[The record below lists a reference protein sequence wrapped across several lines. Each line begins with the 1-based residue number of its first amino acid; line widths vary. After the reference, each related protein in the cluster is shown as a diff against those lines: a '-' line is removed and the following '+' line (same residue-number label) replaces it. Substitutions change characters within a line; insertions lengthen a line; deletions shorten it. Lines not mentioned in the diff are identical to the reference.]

1 METIQGVY
9 SSGSAR
15 WETFPNIASIV
26 FLIAV
31 LLAPSSSWA
40 QALKKVP
47 LPFSPIGINCLPWF
61 VAKEARIYEK
71 HGIDVDPVFIGAS
84 SALIQ
89 SMLSGAA
96 DMAGSGGPSIIS
108 NVLQGG
114 NIIHVT
120 AMVPRFTQSIMVK
133 SEIKRPE
140 DMSGKKI
147 GVSRLG
153 TVTHFALQTALDGY
167 GVKGVTILQMGG
179 QPEAV
184 AGLVRGSVDGAV
196 FSPPYNFQL
205 KKQGYNEL
213 ASPGDLQKFTA
224 FITNG
229 IIARRSVVEKD
240 KDSLIRLIK
249 STAESIKLITVDREF
264 TKKVITKWMPIKDA
278 DLLEQVYRFATENY
292 AKEGIVPEA
301 ALGAMVKQMVQ
312 SNVIDAK
319 MAANT
324 PLTSYYDNRYVEE
337 VKRSGFFDQLW
348 K

>member
-1 METIQGVY
+1 METIHDLY
-9 SSGSAR
+9 SSGSTLR
-15 WETFPNIASIV
+15 KTLLV
-26 FLIAV
+26 VCLI
-31 LLAPSSSWA
+31 LLLFGPSSLGA
-40 QALKKVP
+40 QGMKKVP

-71 HGIDVDPVFIGAS
+71 NGIDVDPVFIGAS
-84 SALIQ
+84 SALFQ

-114 NIIHVT
+114 DIIHVT

-133 SEIKRPE
+133 PEIKKPE
-140 DMSGKKI
+140 DMKGKKI

-167 GVKGVTILQMGG
+167 GVKNVTILQMGG

-196 FSPPYNFQL
+196 ISPPYNFQL

-213 ASPGDLQKFTA
+213 VSPNDLQKLTE

-229 IIARRSVVEKD
+229 IVARRSVVEKD

-249 STAESIKLITVDREF
+249 STAEAIKLITTDREF
-264 TKKVITKWMPIKDA
+264 TKKVITKWMPLKDA
-278 DLLEQVYRFATENY
+278 DLSEQAYRFATENY
-292 AKEGIVPEA
+292 SREGTVPEG
-301 ALGAMVKQMVQ
+301 ALRAMVKQMVQ
-312 SNVIDAK
+312 SNLIDAK

-324 PLTSYYDNRYVEE
+324 PLTAYYDNRYVEE